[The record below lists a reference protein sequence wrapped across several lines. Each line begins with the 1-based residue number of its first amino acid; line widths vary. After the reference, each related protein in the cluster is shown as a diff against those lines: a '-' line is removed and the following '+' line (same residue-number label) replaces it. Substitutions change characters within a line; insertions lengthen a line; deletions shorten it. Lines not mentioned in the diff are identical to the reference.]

1 MSVIAMKAQDF
12 RIGLRLLLKDPAYS
26 LVAVLGLAVGLAVFL
41 LLLGFARYCWQY
53 NSQVPDADDV
63 YIVKQRNNLEL
74 GTPWYDQAPLLL
86 LVAKALEQRALMSWG
101 ARWPVIV
108 CALLPPVGLL
118 ALSVGTVSALV
129 AIAALGQHWNRD
141 PASWGLG
148 VWPWA
153 HQGTL
158 LIAWLALYGFPVL
171 CTFLLVR
178 YTVTRRLG
186 LAWPLVGVL
195 LTSALGAWTTFTVA
209 WPQAG
214 AQGRLSAGMGLST
227 DWDNLMRFGARW
239 ATTVILALGLYLYMR
254 RREHEV
260 WQALGKHRM

>member
-1 MSVIAMKAQDF
+1 MPEKEFASLKERLLRGGVAPRQVE
-12 RIGLRLLLKDPAYS
+12 RLLLELKTHATALLDEEIARGQPFEA
-26 LVAVLGLAVGLAVFL
+26 ARARARRRLG
-41 LLLGFARYCWQY
+41 
-53 NSQVPDADDV
+53 SDDD
-63 YIVKQRNNLEL
+63 IL
-74 GTPWYDQAPLLL
+74 
-86 LVAKALEQRALMSWG
+86 AKALEQRALQSWG

-108 CALLPPVGLL
+108 CAVLPPVALL

-129 AIAALGQHWNRD
+129 AVAALGQHWNRV

-158 LIAWLALYGFPVL
+158 LIVWLALYGFPVL
-171 CTFLLVR
+171 CTFVLVR
-178 YTVTRRLG
+178 YAVTRRLA
-186 LAWPLVGVL
+186 LAWPLVGIL
-195 LTSALGAWTTFTVA
+195 FTAALGAWTTFTVA

-214 AQGRLSAGMGLST
+214 AQGRLSAGVGLST
-227 DWDNLMRFGARW
+227 DWDSLMRFGARW

-260 WQALGKHRM
+260 WKAPGS